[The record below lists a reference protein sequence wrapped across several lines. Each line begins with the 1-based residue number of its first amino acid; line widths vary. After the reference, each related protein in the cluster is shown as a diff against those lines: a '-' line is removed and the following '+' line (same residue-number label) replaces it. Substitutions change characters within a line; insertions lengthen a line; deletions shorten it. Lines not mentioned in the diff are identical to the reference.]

1 MTGLL
6 LAIFPLWL
14 QGGRCEICE
23 MADFEGV
30 GDIFG
35 DDEVLQAKAPEFY
48 FIEHSRP
55 EGLGKVQLRMV
66 KKHALWGDH
75 LWNGGRWLANHLEAN
90 PGLVGGKSVVELG
103 AGAGLPSLIASK
115 LDARLVTCTD
125 YPDRELIDNLAHNFE
140 VNCSEAVTAG
150 KTLVTGYLWGED
162 ISELERASHGRPYD
176 VLFLCDLLF
185 NHSEHTKLLRS
196 SLSLLAATSTAFCV
210 FTHYRP
216 WLADKDLEFLVREEW
231 KQAGWEWTK
240 IAEERWELMF
250 EADRG
255 DAEVRRT
262 VHAYQLVRI
271 AAT

>member
-1 MTGLL
+1 MT
-6 LAIFPLWL
+6 
-14 QGGRCEICE
+14 
-23 MADFEGV
+23 DFEGIY
-30 GDIFG
+30 DIFG
-35 DDEVLQAKAPEFY
+35 DEDAVPAEGHEYYSV
-48 FIEHSRP
+48 EHVRP
-55 EGLGKVQLRMV
+55 EGHGEIQLRMV

-90 PGLVGGKSVVELG
+90 PVLVKGKTVIELG

-125 YPDRELIDNLAHNFE
+125 YPDKELIDNLTHNFE
-140 VNCSEAVTAG
+140 VNCGEAVVAG
-150 KTLVTGYLWGED
+150 KTLVAGYLWGDD
-162 ISELERASHGRPYD
+162 ISELLKASNGEPYN

-196 SLSLLAATSTAFCV
+196 SLNLISPNSTAFCV

-216 WLADKDLEFLVREEW
+216 WLADKDLEFLVRDEW
-231 KQAGWEWTK
+231 QRAGWVWEK

-262 VHAYQLVRI
+262 VHAYQLKRI
-271 AAT
+271 EK

>member
-1 MTGLL
+1 
-6 LAIFPLWL
+6 
-14 QGGRCEICE
+14 

-35 DDEVLQAKAPEFY
+35 DEAAVQAKAPEFY
-48 FIEHSRP
+48 FVEHTRP
-55 EGLGKVQLRMV
+55 ESLGKIQLRMV

-90 PGLVGGKSVVELG
+90 PDLVKGKTVVELG

-115 LDARLVTCTD
+115 LGAQIVTCTD
-125 YPDRELIDNLAHNFE
+125 YPDRELIDNLAYNFE
-140 VNCSEAVTAG
+140 INCPEA
-150 KTLVTGYLWGED
+150 KTLVTGYLWGDD
-162 ISELERASHGRPYD
+162 ISELEKSSNGPYD

-196 SLSLLAATSTAFCV
+196 SLNLIHPASTAFCV

-216 WLADKDLEFLVREEW
+216 WLAEKDLEFLFRDEW
-231 KQAGWEWTK
+231 AAAGWIWEK

-262 VHAYQLVRI
+262 VHAYQLKRI
-271 AAT
+271 S

>member
-1 MTGLL
+1 MS
-6 LAIFPLWL
+6 
-14 QGGRCEICE
+14 
-23 MADFEGV
+23 DFEGV

-35 DDEVLQAKAPEFY
+35 DEEGSLQLKSPEYY
-48 FIEHSRP
+48 FVEYSRP
-55 EGLGKVQLRMV
+55 NELGNIQLRMV

-90 PGLVGGKSVVELG
+90 PTLVQGKSVIELG

-115 LDARLVTCTD
+115 LDARIVTCTD
-125 YPDRELIDNLAHNFE
+125 YPDRELIDNLSYNFD
-140 VNCSEAVTAG
+140 VNCEDAVSKG
-150 KTLVTGYLWGED
+150 KTFVTGYLWGDD
-162 ISELERASHGRPYD
+162 ISELEKVSNGPYE

-196 SLSLLAATSTAFCV
+196 SLNLINPTSTAFCV

-216 WLADKDLEFLVREEW
+216 WLAEKDLEFLFREEW
-231 KQAGWEWTK
+231 KDSGWIWEK

-262 VHAYQLVRI
+262 VHAYQLKRI
-271 AAT
+271 Q

>member
-1 MTGLL
+1 MS
-6 LAIFPLWL
+6 
-14 QGGRCEICE
+14 Q
-23 MADFEGV
+23 DFEGV

-35 DDEVLQAKAPEFY
+35 DESVLVPKAPEY
-48 FIEHSRP
+48 YCVEHERP
-55 EGLGKVQLRMV
+55 EGKGTIILRMV

-90 PGLVGGKSVVELG
+90 PLLIKDKSVVELG

-115 LDARLVTCTD
+115 LDARIVSCTD
-125 YPDRELIDNLAHNFE
+125 YPDRELIDNLAHNFQ
-140 VNCSEAVTAG
+140 VNCQEAVEDGRTH
-150 KTLVTGYLWGED
+150 VTGYLWGDD
-162 ISELERASHGRPYD
+162 ISGLEKAANGRFD

-185 NHSEHTKLLRS
+185 NHSEHTKLLKS
-196 SLSLLAATSTAFCV
+196 SLSLISPSSTAFCV

-216 WLADKDLEFLVREEW
+216 WLAKKDLEFLFREEW
-231 KQAGWEWTK
+231 KEAGWVWEK

-262 VHAYQLVRI
+262 VHAYQLNRI
-271 AAT
+271 KTE